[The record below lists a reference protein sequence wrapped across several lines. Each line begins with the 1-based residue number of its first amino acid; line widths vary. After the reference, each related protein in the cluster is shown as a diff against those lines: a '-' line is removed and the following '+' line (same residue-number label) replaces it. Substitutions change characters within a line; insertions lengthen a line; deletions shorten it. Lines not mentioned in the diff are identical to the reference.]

1 MDLCADLMSSHMEL
15 NGRGLSG
22 FVSRRER
29 LALMKSGMKQGGGGA
44 DGGDHF
50 KRHGSVNSMNPM
62 NPMAA
67 GVEVEMAGV
76 VTDSVEATAG
86 KDESGGAGDAE
97 SGFIPV
103 LWFICAMALMASWTA
118 MMTFLGVFKAAT
130 KDSNIFLKMNAAYY
144 GPALPVLILNMTYGK
159 KMDACLGSYRG
170 YMLRGVFCL
179 ALLGVIMVIH
189 PFLKQFG
196 AAWILTESF
205 LIGLI
210 GGMSYG
216 CVFSFNSLFSKTSA
230 ATFCMGLFAPGFVF
244 MGFQLG
250 TDFSANPKRKVG
262 GGTPLVDVHWYL
274 AGALTFVGVFGL
286 ILLLNLPASRRLLVD
301 ADKKLAEEAAAERD
315 KELTGGSGVAVKDK
329 KGKKEGASS
338 MKEVASM
345 IYVAIISIFASIFAI
360 VAITTYFT
368 KVPGSG
374 QIVDIKSLPVM
385 LFYVKN
391 SADFLGRVFTLLPLC
406 IRTQKVLGIV
416 VFLRFLLVPV
426 FFMYAMNVFPA
437 DDMLILL
444 LVGVSGV
451 TSGYINTSCFVVA
464 GGYMKTPD
472 AKKAGSALMNLSLQ
486 GALVASISF
495 GAIMSF
501 AVDGPALPA
510 GPSLNSTAAN
520 GTAL

>member
-15 NGRGLSG
+15 NGRGLNS
-22 FVSRRER
+22 FMSRRDR
-29 LALMKSGMKQGGGGA
+29 LALMKSGMKHRGGGGGGD
-44 DGGDHF
+44 DGGDGDGDEAGHGDHF
-50 KRHGSVNSMNPM
+50 SRHGSINSI
-62 NPMAA
+62 NPMA
-67 GVEVEMAGV
+67 GVEIEMSPSSGSAAGAPGEGGGG
-76 VTDSVEATAG
+76 DS
-86 KDESGGAGDAE
+86 DEP
-97 SGFIPV
+97 GFVPV

-179 ALLGVIMVIH
+179 ALLGVIMMIH
-189 PFLKQFG
+189 PLLKQFG
-196 AAWILTESF
+196 ATWILIESF
-205 LIGLI
+205 LIGLV

-244 MGFQLG
+244 MAFQLG

-262 GGTPLVDVHWYL
+262 ATPLVDVHWYL
-274 AGALTFVGVFGL
+274 AGALTFVGVIGL
-286 ILLLNLPASRRLLVD
+286 VLLLNLPASRQLLVD
-301 ADKKLAEEAAAERD
+301 ADKKLAEEAAAER
-315 KELTGGSGVAVKDK
+315 SGVAAKAG
-329 KGKKEGASS
+329 KGKKPDGETS
-338 MKEVASM
+338 MKEVAGM
-345 IYVAIISIFASIFAI
+345 IYIAIISIFASIFAI

-374 QIVDIKSLPVM
+374 NVVDVKSLPVM

-406 IRTQKVLGIV
+406 IKTQKVLGVV

-437 DDMLILL
+437 DDVLILV

-510 GPSLNSTAAN
+510 GAAVNGTVVN
-520 GTAL
+520 GTAA